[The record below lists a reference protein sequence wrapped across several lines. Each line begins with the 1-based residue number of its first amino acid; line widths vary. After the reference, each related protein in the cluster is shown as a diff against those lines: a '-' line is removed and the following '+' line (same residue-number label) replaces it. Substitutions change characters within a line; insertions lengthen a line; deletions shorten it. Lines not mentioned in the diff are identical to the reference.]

1 MVGLEDIECCELSL
15 LVRVGHF
22 ENSHPT
28 AQPSVVHAGRCSPL
42 IVLRIHPL
50 HRLEVSTAIKSSN
63 YIQLPIDNTHTSA
76 TSSTIH
82 CHHWAPL
89 IGCGVIPIEA

>member
-1 MVGLEDIECCELSL
+1 MMVGLEDIECCELSL

-42 IVLRIHPL
+42 VVLRIHPL
-50 HRLEVSTAIKSSN
+50 H
-63 YIQLPIDNTHTSA
+63 
-76 TSSTIH
+76 
-82 CHHWAPL
+82 
-89 IGCGVIPIEA
+89 